1 MKKISTCILFLL
13 ILFIFTGCTQAKI
26 KYEID
31 DKFNVILQYTANID
45 LSDLDKELS
54 SGING
59 LVRRTVKD
67 YESRGFKSSTKYSDN
82 AIQLDLKLV
91 KENDSLESA
100 YQSLKEIMID
110 PEISFLLSVDMS
122 TKTEKFQSAL
132 ALELE
137 TDLPLIIDSTKIND
151 LPPTIKNSIL
161 DNLDKSKIELEFVLP
176 TSSIVEQSDSIIVT
190 NQDNRT
196 IINTTVSNDTSTLFR
211 VVTKTSLDNGK
222 FLFKDMDQSII
233 ESENKITLYTYT
245 LYALGVLII
254 FTIIGLSIYIKKSK
268 FNY

>member
-54 SGING
+54 SGITG

-82 AIQLDLKLV
+82 SIQLDLKLV

-137 TDLPLIIDSTKIND
+137 TDLPLIIDSTKVND

-161 DNLDKSKIELEFVLP
+161 DNLEKSKIELELVLP
-176 TSSIVEQSDSIIVT
+176 TSSIAEQSDSIIVT
-190 NQDNRT
+190 NLDNRT
-196 IINTTVSNDTSTLFR
+196 IINTTVSNDSSTLFR
-211 VVTKTSLDNGK
+211 IVTKTSLENGRI
-222 FLFKDMDQSII
+222 LLMNMDQSII
-233 ESENKITLYTYT
+233 ETENKVNFYTYT
-245 LYALGVLII
+245 IYFLGVLII
-254 FTIIGLSIYIKKSK
+254 FLIVGLVLYIKKS
-268 FNY
+268 NY